1 MGRLGQTPPVEAVW
15 THKASSTLQYPWQA
29 IEGGHPEEKELK
41 RRDAWQ
47 ALFMPRGTMLASRID
62 TNHWLTAGCI
72 EPLPVLVGYQ
82 PILMAAD
89 DVEAPIRYGFFV
101 PAEKPPTNSPPAE
114 LKPKTEAASDKK
126 DQDKKD
132 KKEPPR
138 IGWCAL
144 PPGYEMHLRMSG
156 LLWPEA
162 SHRLANAAWVT
173 REAFGRGQIILFATS
188 PTFRGTTRGM
198 ERVMLNALVYGPGF
212 GAAHP
217 VRP

>member
-1 MGRLGQTPPVEAVW
+1 
-15 THKASSTLQYPWQA
+15 
-29 IEGGHPEEKELK
+29 
-41 RRDAWQ
+41 
-47 ALFMPRGTMLASRID
+47 
-62 TNHWLTAGCI
+62 
-72 EPLPVLVGYQ
+72 
-82 PILMAAD
+82 MAAD